1 MCCGWAISHAVL
13 EARRARSVAG
23 WLARPAMR
31 LSRKGLTNSEAD
43 DSQKL

>member
-13 EARRARSVAG
+13 EARRARSV
-23 WLARPAMR
+23 ARPAMR